1 MAVVSGAF
9 MGNNQFD
16 DIGVSPQ
23 HVHITTWDSK
33 SSPKEEAQKQLFET
47 LYIML
52 K

>member
-9 MGNNQFD
+9 TGDDRFD

-23 HVHITTWDSK
+23 HVHITTWDSR